1 MKMKC
6 YYYISKRGE
15 LWGGYCSIVDA
26 EKYDKFYSIY
36 LMNGINS
43 LYVEDIERELKE
55 IEKIEKDEKEV
66 YDNTTEFFEYFI
78 YKDRVEFT
86 CSFQNDYEDWQCSL
100 IEYKNALVGWMKF
113 LKMSR
118 DINSYLEV
126 KINDIEK

>member
-1 MKMKC
+1 MKC

-55 IEKIEKDEKEV
+55 ID
-66 YDNTTEFFEYFI
+66 
-78 YKDRVEFT
+78 KDR
-86 CSFQNDYEDWQCSL
+86 
-100 IEYKNALVGWMKF
+100 K
-113 LKMSR
+113 R
-118 DINSYLEV
+118 
-126 KINDIEK
+126 

>member
-78 YKDRVEFT
+78 YKDRVDFK
-86 CSFQNDYEDWQCSL
+86 CWWRDYEDWSCP
-100 IEYKNALVGWMKF
+100 IEEFKKALLGWMKF
-113 LKMSR
+113 LKMPR

>member
-86 CSFQNDYEDWQCSL
+86 CSFQTDYEDWQCSL